1 MLVFNR
7 PIDRALAERL
17 NEQFIEVLLAPGF
30 GDGAMEILT
39 AKESIRIL
47 EVDPEQLDYTP
58 RERDVKRVRGGLLV
72 QDADRIDEDR
82 ETMTVPTEA
91 EPTEE
96 QWEDLLFA
104 WRVCRHVRSNAIV
117 FARDGATVGIG
128 AGQMSRVDSVR
139 IAIDKAADAFGERAT
154 AQLAGSVVASDAFF
168 PFADGPQAAIDAG
181 ATALI
186 QPGRLEARRRGGRR
200 LQRGV
205 GGDGVHRPAPLPP
218 LTRDADLDV
227 LRVFCAADGS
237 GGNPLGVFFDGS
249 QIPEPRRQEVARDLG
264 FAETV
269 FVDDRER
276 AALRI
281 FTPEVELPLAGHP
294 LVGSAWLLRERGFE
308 PAVLRPPAGDVS
320 VRFDGEL
327 TAISANPEWG
337 PPFEFVQLGSPA
349 EVDALHGSSRGLRAG
364 RRLGVARPGRGADP
378 RAGLRPGGRRRRGR
392 GDRLGRIAA
401 LRPARPRDRDPPGPR
416 LGPVRGAG
424 RRRDRRG
431 QRPGRVR
438 GAPRVPAL
446 RRAVRGSRRPRPCC
460 R

>member
-1 MLVFNR
+1 MPHEKFMELPYGENPHQSAALYVEAGARAHVLSGVAKQHGKPLSFNNLLDLDSARRLLDEFERPACVIVKHNNPCGTAIAESANEAYERAFACDPVSAFGGVLVFNR

-72 QDADRIDEDR
+72 QDPDRIDEDR

-91 EPTEE
+91 EPTEA

-139 IAIDKAADAFGERAT
+139 IAIDKAADAFGEQAT

-186 QPGRLEARRRGGRR
+186 QPGGSKRDAEVVGACNAASVAMVFTGRR
-200 LQRGV
+200 HFR
-205 GGDGVHRPAPLPP
+205 H
-218 LTRDADLDV
+218 
-227 LRVFCAADGS
+227 
-237 GGNPLGVFFDGS
+237 
-249 QIPEPRRQEVARDLG
+249 
-264 FAETV
+264 
-269 FVDDRER
+269 
-276 AALRI
+276 
-281 FTPEVELPLAGHP
+281 
-294 LVGSAWLLRERGFE
+294 
-308 PAVLRPPAGDVS
+308 
-320 VRFDGEL
+320 
-327 TAISANPEWG
+327 
-337 PPFEFVQLGSPA
+337 
-349 EVDALHGSSRGLRAG
+349 
-364 RRLGVARPGRGADP
+364 
-378 RAGLRPGGRRRRGR
+378 
-392 GDRLGRIAA
+392 
-401 LRPARPRDRDPPGPR
+401 
-416 LGPVRGAG
+416 
-424 RRRDRRG
+424 
-431 QRPGRVR
+431 
-438 GAPRVPAL
+438 
-446 RRAVRGSRRPRPCC
+446 
-460 R
+460 